1 LEPASEQFT
10 QSDVTFWG
18 IVALACGAFAIVCAN
33 VGALMP
39 TSVLTSLRAA
49 RIEGAGI
56 EQLQAQLVR
65 LQGDSQRLHSE
76 NELLQNR
83 FFLAEQS
90 QGDVARRVGTL
101 EVSIPNLLEA
111 LPVDAQIDRSI
122 NTAGIGDAQGVT
134 FNVDGGSVTVRNEAM
149 TQFDGTMMSIS
160 AKQPMPAMPAPVDI
174 GPKADDKAFGI
185 AVGPAVTDSN
195 AQSAWQDLLLKMGAL
210 LMGLGPLVAD
220 EGDAQSK
227 RLIVGP
233 MPDMAQATDLCRR
246 MEKVA
251 IACEPVPFM
260 GKPL

>member
-18 IVALACGAFAIVCAN
+18 IAALACGAFAVVCAN

-39 TSVLTSLRAA
+39 ISVLTSLHAA

-56 EQLQAQLVR
+56 EQLQVQMAR
-65 LQGDSQRLHSE
+65 LQSDSQRLYRE
-76 NELLQNR
+76 NELLQSR

-90 QGDVARRVGTL
+90 QGDVTRRVGAL
-101 EVSIPNLLEA
+101 EVSVPNLLEA

-122 NTAGIGDAQGVT
+122 NTAGIGDAEGVT
-134 FNVDGGSVTVRNEAM
+134 FKADGGSVHVRQKPM
-149 TQFDGTMMSIS
+149 TRFDGSMMSIS
-160 AKQPMPAMPAPVDI
+160 SKQPLPAMPAPVDI
-174 GPKADDKAFGI
+174 GPKADENAFGI
-185 AVGPAVTDSN
+185 AVGPAVTASN
-195 AQSAWQDLLLKMGAL
+195 AQSAWQNLSLKMGAL

-220 EGDAQSK
+220 ESNAKSK

-233 MPDMAQATDLCRR
+233 MRDMAQASDLCRR

-260 GKPL
+260 GKSL